1 MAEVSIADSGSIP
14 NVINNFVETI
24 EGIGFNPFKGF

>member
-1 MAEVSIADSGSIP
+1 MAEVSIADSGSVVQ
-14 NVINNFVETI
+14 VINHFVETI